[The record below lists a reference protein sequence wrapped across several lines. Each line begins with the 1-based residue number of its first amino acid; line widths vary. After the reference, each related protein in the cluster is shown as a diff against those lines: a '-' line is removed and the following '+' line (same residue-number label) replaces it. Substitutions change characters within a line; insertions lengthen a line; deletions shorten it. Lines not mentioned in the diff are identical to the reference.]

1 MFRLRLICAV
11 LVSLLCAGLGAPVVA
26 ARQGGP
32 APLRLAIAGLTH
44 DHVRGVLSKRQ
55 RGDVEIVG
63 IYEPDQALSARYAK
77 EYGLDP
83 GLFFTDLGGMLDR
96 VKPQAVAAFGSIF
109 EHLSVVEAAAPRGV
123 HVMVEKPLA
132 VSVAHAERMAALA
145 RAHHIQLVTN
155 YETTWYPNVP
165 ALAALVSDGSLG
177 PLRKV
182 VVHDGHQG
190 PKEIGVSPEFFHWLT
205 DPVQNGGGALIDF
218 GCYGADLLTWLMHG
232 EVPTTVTAVTQQIKP
247 DIYPKVDDEAT
258 IVVTYPQAQGIIQA
272 SWNWPVGRK
281 DLEVYGKTGYA
292 LAPDRTH
299 LRVRMG
305 ERSAEDARE
314 APPRA
319 GNERD
324 SLAYLGAL
332 VRGEVT
338 MADTDLSSLPVNLTV
353 VRILEAA
360 RDSARTGRTVRLLP

>member
-1 MFRLRLICAV
+1 
-11 LVSLLCAGLGAPVVA
+11 
-26 ARQGGP
+26 
-32 APLRLAIAGLTH
+32 
-44 DHVRGVLSKRQ
+44 VRGVLSKRQ

-63 IYEPDQALSARYAK
+63 IYEPDRALADRYRK
-77 EYGLDP
+77 EYGLDAA
-83 GLFFTDLGGMLDR
+83 LFFTDLGAMLDR

-132 VSVAHAERMAALA
+132 VSVEHAERMASLA
-145 RAHHIQLVTN
+145 RQHHIQLVTN

-165 ALAALVSDGSLG
+165 ALASLVSDGSLG
-177 PLRKV
+177 PIRKI

-190 PKEIGVSPEFFHWLT
+190 PREIGVSPEFFRWLT

-218 GCYGADLLTWLMHG
+218 GCYGADLITWLMG
-232 EVPTTVTAVTQQIKP
+232 GRAPDTVTAVTQQIKP
-247 DIYPKVDDEAT
+247 DIYPRVDDEAT

-292 LAPDRTH
+292 IAPDRTH
-299 LRVRMG
+299 LRVRLG
-305 ERSAEDARE
+305 EQSPEDLRE
-314 APPRA
+314 APPREA
-319 GNERD
+319 AARD
-324 SLAYLGAL
+324 SLAYLAAVVHGD
-332 VRGEVT
+332 VT
-338 MADTDLSSLPVNLTV
+338 VADTDLSSLATNVTV

-360 RDSARTGRTVRLLP
+360 RESAKTGRTIHLTN